1 MTNERTLTTNK
12 ILVGNDLIEEYLFD
26 ETKKAELEK
35 GLQNLVNNLR
45 EMIETKDDSIF
56 TTPTEHGTLISLS
69 TDTVSDMVD
78 EMYLSLSWEAPRWGK
93 ATDGT
98 HKSFAYETEKVILA
112 YEIALKLGV
121 YTDSVLFNLGT
132 NNVKRMDFEDWY
144 CSPDEQRKAV
154 YEVEHEIIQADE
166 IFIPNKK
173 VEAEDVYDLPSGGR
187 IIKISSVLE
196 ACKNYNFDT
205 NDMLEIT
212 KGLFA
217 YPEENGD
224 GYIVDAEDFEG
235 MLLNDTITHC
245 QVTNCYYWRNEN
257 NKIQLEAINFKND
270 PDQHERQVEAGH
282 HVIYNTMYLIAPY
295 TNTYFGEL

>member
-26 ETKKAELEK
+26 ETKKVELEK
-35 GLQNLVNNLR
+35 GLQNLVNNLC
-45 EMIETKDDSIF
+45 EMIEAKDEGIF
-56 TTPTEHGTLISLS
+56 TTPTEHGMLISLS
-69 TDTVSDMVD
+69 TDTVYDMID
-78 EMYLSLSWEAPRWGK
+78 DMYLSLSWEAPRWGK
-93 ATDGT
+93 ATDRT

-154 YEVEHEIIQADE
+154 YEVEHELIQADE
-166 IFIPNKK
+166 IFIPNEII
-173 VEAEDVYDLPSGGR
+173 EAEDVYDLPRGR

-196 ACKNYNFDT
+196 ACKDYNFDT

>member
-1 MTNERTLTTNK
+1 MTNEKTLTATNK

-35 GLQNLVNNLR
+35 GLQNLVNNLC
-45 EMIETKDDSIF
+45 EMIEAKDEGIF

-69 TDTVSDMVD
+69 TDTVYDMID
-78 EMYLSLSWEAPRWGK
+78 DMYLSLSWEAPRWGK
-93 ATDGT
+93 ATDRT
-98 HKSFAYETEKVILA
+98 YKSFAYETEKVILA

-144 CSPDEQRKAV
+144 CSPDEQRKEI
-154 YEVEHEIIQADE
+154 YKTDHEIIQADE
-166 IFIPNKK
+166 IFIPDEII
-173 VEAEDVYDLPSGGR
+173 EAEDVYDLPSGR

-196 ACKNYNFDT
+196 ACKDYNFDT

-282 HVIYNTMYLIAPY
+282 HVIYDTMYLIAPY

>member
-1 MTNERTLTTNK
+1 MTNEKTLTTTNK
-12 ILVGNDLIEEYLFD
+12 ILVGNVLIEEYLFD

-35 GLQNLVNNLR
+35 GLQNLVNNLC
-45 EMIETKDDSIF
+45 EMIEAKDEGIF

-93 ATDGT
+93 ATDRT
-98 HKSFAYETEKVILA
+98 LKSFAYETEKVILA

-154 YEVEHEIIQADE
+154 YGVEHELIQADE
-166 IFIPNKK
+166 IFIPNEK
-173 VEAEDVYDLPSGGR
+173 VEAEDVYDLPSDR

-196 ACKNYNFDT
+196 ACKDYDFSNS
-205 NDMLEIT
+205 DMLEVAD
-212 KGLFA
+212 GLFA

-224 GYIVDAEDFEG
+224 GYIVDAEDFKG
-235 MLLNDTITHC
+235 MLLNDTTTHC

>member
-26 ETKKAELEK
+26 ETKKVELEK
-35 GLQNLVNNLR
+35 GLQNLVNNLC
-45 EMIETKDDSIF
+45 EMIEAKDEGIF
-56 TTPTEHGTLISLS
+56 TTPTEHGMLISLS
-69 TDTVSDMVD
+69 TDTVYDMID
-78 EMYLSLSWEAPRWGK
+78 DMYLSLSWEAPRWGK
-93 ATDGT
+93 ATDRT
-98 HKSFAYETEKVILA
+98 YKSFAYETEKVILA

-144 CSPDEQRKAV
+144 CSPDEQRKVV

-166 IFIPNKK
+166 IFIPDEII
-173 VEAEDVYDLPSGGR
+173 EAEDVYDLPSGR

-196 ACKNYNFDT
+196 ACKDYNFDT

-282 HVIYNTMYLIAPY
+282 HVIYDTMYLIAPY

>member
-1 MTNERTLTTNK
+1 MTNEKTLTTNK
-12 ILVGNDLIEEYLFD
+12 ILVGNELIEEYLFD

-35 GLQNLVNNLR
+35 GLKNLVNNLC
-45 EMIETKDDSIF
+45 EMIEGEDEGIF

-69 TDTVSDMVD
+69 TDTVYDMID

-93 ATDGT
+93 ATDRT
-98 HKSFAYETEKVILA
+98 YKSFAYETEKVILA

-144 CSPDEQRKAV
+144 CSPDEQRKEI
-154 YEVEHEIIQADE
+154 YKTDHEIIQADE
-166 IFIPNKK
+166 IFIPDEII
-173 VEAEDVYDLPSGGR
+173 EAEDVYDLPSGR

-196 ACKNYNFDT
+196 ACKDYNFDT

-282 HVIYNTMYLIAPY
+282 HVIYDTMYLIAPY